1 MSGDRFAGRIA
12 VVTGT
17 SSGIGRGIAAALA
30 AEGARV
36 FGLDLPEQISLAEEI
51 DRGPADPGPATGGA
65 AIERISCDVADAASV
80 AAAARAVLAATG
92 GRVDHVVANAG
103 IRGSDTPAESLP
115 VAEFDAVLAVNLRGV
130 FLTLQAF
137 APAMLAAGS
146 GSMVAV
152 ASMSGNRVVNVPQ
165 HTVAYNTAKAGVTA
179 LARTLAVEWGG
190 RGVRVNT
197 VSPGYVSTPFLEA
210 DAAMHPLWLPQTVPG
225 RFAQIDEIAAGA
237 LYLLSDAA
245 GYCHGTDLLIDGG
258 YSLR

>member
-1 MSGDRFAGRIA
+1 MSTRFDGRVA
-12 VVTGT
+12 AVTGST
-17 SSGIGRGIAAALA
+17 SGIGRGIAVALA

-36 FGLDLPEQISLAEEI
+36 FGLDLPGEI
-51 DRGPADPGPATGGA
+51 GPGA
-65 AIERISCDVADAASV
+65 IGSSEIEAGIERIPCDVSDAESV
-80 AAAARAVLAATG
+80 ARAAATLLEATG
-92 GRVDHVVANAG
+92 GRIDHVVANAG
-103 IRGSDTPAESLP
+103 IRGADTPAEQLP
-115 VAEFDAVLAVNLRGV
+115 VTEFDAVIAVNLRGV

-137 APAMLAAGS
+137 APAMLAGAG

-179 LARTLAVEWGG
+179 LVRTLAVEWGG

-225 RFAQIDEIAAGA
+225 RFARIDEIAAGT

-245 GYCHGTDLLIDGG
+245 GYCHGSDLLIDGG